1 MEKKSKIGTIIII
14 TIVCLI
20 LAASFL
26 LLTKVLLQTF
36 GEKSEDGFLAS
47 TENKIQLYER
57 QEEEYKKTKLE
68 ERGTKIS
75 IYEKS
80 YSDGAIAYTK
90 IKLKGKNYY
99 VKKGFT
105 TTEKEK
111 VIKEKTV
118 YVRTST
124 TLYYKPESSSIVR
137 SIQKGDALEVLG
149 YDHIEKDGSVN
160 MYKVKVHKK
169 EGYVYAKYVVQNKEQ
184 ALKPYNENGIYDIH
198 KTRENLYGG
207 GSAANLDYYP
217 TKKVSFAKNEMPKEI
232 RALYINTS
240 AIGRIDDYIALAKKN
255 NINAFVIDIKGDI
268 PAYQSKIIGED
279 SKSSYK
285 KSSYT
290 FADYKTYVQR
300 AIEEGFYVIGRIS
313 VFKDYYYAVDHPE
326 EAILDTRTG
335 NPFLHSSAYW
345 PSPYS
350 RKVWEYNVELA
361 KEAVKEIGFHEIQ
374 FDYIRFPDQLSE
386 YEKNGIVNLRN
397 TYGEEKA
404 VAIQQFLMY
413 AGDELHKLDTYISAD
428 VFGVSAGAFV
438 TSYGQYWPSI
448 SNVVDVISAM
458 PYPDHFDKGAYGL
471 AEPVWKDPYT
481 LLVKW
486 GNDALERQSETPS
499 KAVVRTWIEAYDTTK
514 EPYISYDAN
523 KVSEQI
529 KALYASKLQ
538 GGYMAW
544 NANSSLEKY
553 TSIAS
558 AFKKEY
564 INE

>member
-1 MEKKSKIGTIIII
+1 MEKNKKMGTIIII
-14 TIVCLI
+14 IIACLI
-20 LAASFL
+20 LVVALSFL
-26 LLTKVLLQTF
+26 AKVLLQTF
-36 GEKSEDGFLAS
+36 GEKSESGFLAS
-47 TENKIQLYER
+47 TEHKVQLYELV
-57 QEEEYKKTKLE
+57 EEEYKKVKSE
-68 ERGTKIS
+68 NRGTKIS
-75 IYEKS
+75 IYEKE
-80 YSDGAIAYTK
+80 YSDGAIKYTK

-99 VKKGFT
+99 VKKGLT

-111 VIKEKTV
+111 SVKEKTV
-118 YVRTST
+118 YVRTPT
-124 TLYYKPESSSIVR
+124 TLYYNLDSSSIVR
-137 SIQKGDALEVLG
+137 SIQKGDTLEVLG
-149 YDHIEKDGSVN
+149 YDHLQKDGSVN
-160 MYKVKVHKK
+160 MYKVKVHEK

-184 ALKPYNENGIYDIH
+184 SLKPYNENGIYDLH
-198 KTRENLYGG
+198 KTRENIYGG
-207 GSAANLDYYP
+207 GSADNLDYYP
-217 TKKVSFAKNEMPKEI
+217 VKKASFKKNKMPKEV

-268 PAYQSKIIGED
+268 PAYQSKIIGEY

-285 KSSYT
+285 KAPHT
-290 FADYKTYVQR
+290 FEDYKTYVQR

-313 VFKDYYYAVDHPE
+313 TFKDYDYAIDHPE

-335 NPFLHSSAYW
+335 NPFLHGSAYW

-350 RKVWEYNVELA
+350 RNVWEYNVELA

-374 FDYIRFPDQLSE
+374 FDYIRFPDQMNE
-386 YEKNGIVNLRN
+386 YEKNGTVNLRN

-404 VAIQQFLMY
+404 AAIQQFLMY
-413 AGDELHKLDTYISAD
+413 ASDEIHKLGAYVSAD

-458 PYPDHFDKGAYGL
+458 PYPDHFAKNAYGL
-471 AEPVWKDPYT
+471 PEPVWKDPYS
-481 LLVKW
+481 LLTKW
-486 GNDALERQSETPS
+486 GSDAVARQNETPS
-499 KAVVRTWIEAYDTTK
+499 KAIVRTWIEAYDTTK
-514 EPYISYDAN
+514 EPYISYDTN
-523 KVSEQI
+523 KISEQI
-529 KALYASKLQ
+529 RALYASKLQ

-544 NANSSLEKY
+544 NVNSSLEKY